1 VCRDQTDGAGMRGS
15 RDASS
20 RAACDLGL
28 IGLGVM
34 GRNLA
39 LNFADHGFKVAVFNR
54 TADKTR
60 EFAAGEGDVPGVS
73 PAFSLPELLEHL
85 HPPRTLL
92 VMVAA
97 GAPVDDVITEL
108 IPLLSPGDLIIDGGN
123 SQFVDTDRRAMALT
137 EAGFFFLGLGVSGG
151 ELGARYGPSLMPGG
165 SRQGYERVEPL
176 FLAAAARVNG
186 EPCVSYL
193 GPGSAGHFVKMVHNG
208 IEYALEQ
215 LIAEGY
221 DLLRRGLGLDFDEMA
236 EVFAGFNQG
245 LVKSYLVEI
254 TSHILRRREQDSEQP
269 LVTLI
274 QDVAQQL
281 GTGIWTVRAAL
292 DLGVPTPT
300 IDVAVSLRHLSAL
313 KEERETA
320 AGVLPGPGPFF
331 PGPGDRQGFVGKLE
345 NALFA
350 SLVTAFAQ
358 GLALL
363 RRASEVYQYHL
374 DLAAV
379 ARLWRGGCIIR
390 AGLLE
395 DIRGAYR
402 ARPDLPN
409 LLVDPVLGGKVV
421 ARQGDWREVVKAAA
435 DWGLPAPALMASLAY
450 LDAYRSR
457 RLPANLIQAMRDC
470 FGAHTYE
477 RVDRPGTF
485 HTDWLTG

>member
-1 VCRDQTDGAGMRGS
+1 MKGGQDTE
-15 RDASS
+15 S
-20 RAACDLGL
+20 RAACNLGL

-39 LNFADHGFKVAVFNR
+39 LNFADHGFKVAVYNR
-54 TADKTR
+54 TTDKTR
-60 EFAAGEGDVPGVS
+60 EFAAGEGGVPGIY
-73 PAFSLPELLEHL
+73 PAFSLPELLDQL
-85 HPPRTLL
+85 LPPRTLL
-92 VMVAA
+92 IMVSA
-97 GAPVDDVITEL
+97 GAPVDAVIAEAT
-108 IPLLSPGDLIIDGGN
+108 PLLSPGDLIIDAGN
-123 SQFVDTDRRAMALT
+123 SNFADTDRRAAAL
-137 EAGFFFLGLGVSGG
+137 AGTGLLFLGLGVSGG
-151 ELGARYGPSLMPGG
+151 ELGARYGPSFMPGG
-165 SRQGYERVEPL
+165 SREGYERAEPL
-176 FLAAAARVNG
+176 LLTAAARVNG
-186 EPCVSYL
+186 DPCVSYL
-193 GPGSAGHFVKMVHNG
+193 GPGAAGHFVKMVHNG

-215 LIAEGY
+215 LIVEGY
-221 DLLRRGLGLDFDEMA
+221 DLLRRGLGLNFGEMA
-236 EVFAGFNQG
+236 DVFARFNQG

-254 TSHILRRREQDSEQP
+254 TAHILKRRDQDTGQP
-269 LVTLI
+269 LVALI

-281 GTGIWTVRAAL
+281 GTGIWTSQAAL
-292 DLGVPTPT
+292 DLGVPIPT
-300 IDVAVSLRHLSAL
+300 IDVAVGLRFLSAL
-313 KEERETA
+313 KEEREEA

-331 PGPGDRQGFVGKLE
+331 PGPGDRHGFIEKLG

-350 SLVTAFAQ
+350 SLVAAFAQ

-363 RRASEVYQYHL
+363 RRASEAYGYHL

-390 AGLLE
+390 AALLE
-395 DIRGAYR
+395 DILAAYQ

-457 RLPANLIQAMRDC
+457 RLPANLIMAMRDC

-485 HTDWLTG
+485 HTDWLTD

>member
-1 VCRDQTDGAGMRGS
+1 MKGGPDIA
-15 RDASS
+15 S

-39 LNFADHGFKVAVFNR
+39 LNFADHGFKVAVYNR
-54 TADKTR
+54 TTDKTR
-60 EFAAGEGDVPGVS
+60 EFAAGVGAVPGMY
-73 PAFSLPELLEHL
+73 PAYTLQELRDLL
-85 HPPRTLL
+85 RPPRTFLI
-92 VMVAA
+92 MVSA
-97 GAPVDDVITEL
+97 GAAVDAVIGEL

-123 SQFVDTDRRAMALT
+123 SHVADTNRRAAALT
-137 EAGFFFLGLGVSGG
+137 EAGFLFLGLGVSGG

-165 SRQGYERVEPL
+165 SREGYERVEPL
-176 FLAAAARVNG
+176 FLEAAARVNG
-186 EPCVSYL
+186 ESCVSYL
-193 GPGSAGHFVKMVHNG
+193 GPGAAGHFVKMVHNG
-208 IEYALEQ
+208 IEYAMEQ

-221 DLLRRGLGLDFDEMA
+221 DLLHRGLGLNFKEMA
-236 EVFAGFNQG
+236 EVFAGFTRG

-254 TSHILRRREQDSEQP
+254 TSHILKRRDEDTGQP

-274 QDVAQQL
+274 QDVAQQK

-292 DLGVPTPT
+292 DLGVPIPT
-300 IDVAVSLRHLSAL
+300 IDVAVGMRHLSAL
-313 KEERETA
+313 KEEREAA

-331 PGPGDRQGFVGKLE
+331 PGPGDRTGFIGKLG

-350 SLVTAFAQ
+350 SLVVAFAQ

-390 AGLLE
+390 AALLD

-402 ARPDLPN
+402 ARPELPN
-409 LLVDPVLGGKVV
+409 LLVDPVLGGKVA

-435 DWGLPAPALMASLAY
+435 DWGLPAPALVASLAY

-477 RVDRPGTF
+477 RVDRAGTF

>member
-1 VCRDQTDGAGMRGS
+1 MKGGQ
-15 RDASS
+15 DAASHTT
-20 RAACDLGL
+20 CDLGL

-39 LNFADHGFKVAVFNR
+39 LNFADHGYKVAVYNR
-54 TADKTR
+54 TTEKTR
-60 EFAAGEGDVPGVS
+60 EFAAGEGEAAGIF
-73 PAFSLPELLEHL
+73 PAMSLPELRDQLT
-85 HPPRTLL
+85 PPRALL
-92 VMVAA
+92 VMVSA
-97 GAPVDDVITEL
+97 GEPVDDVIAEL
-108 IPLLSPGDLIIDGGN
+108 VPLLSPGDLIIDGGN
-123 SQFVDTDRRAMALT
+123 SYFADTDRRNAALA
-137 EAGFFFLGLGVSGG
+137 EAGFLSLGLGISGG

-165 SRQGYERVEPL
+165 DQQGYERIEPL
-176 FLAAAARVNG
+176 LLAAAARVDG

-215 LIAEGY
+215 LIAEVY
-221 DLLRRGLGLDFDEMA
+221 DLLRRGLGLNFDEMA

-254 TSHILRRREQDSEQP
+254 TSHILKRRDKDSGQP
-269 LVTLI
+269 LVGLI
-274 QDVAQQL
+274 QDVARQK
-281 GTGIWTVRAAL
+281 GTGLWTVRAAL
-292 DLGVPTPT
+292 DLGVPIPT
-300 IDVAVSLRHLSAL
+300 IDVAVGLRHLSAL
-313 KEERETA
+313 KEEREAA

-331 PGPGDRQGFVGKLE
+331 PGPGDRHGFIGKLG

-350 SLVTAFAQ
+350 SMVTAFAQ
-358 GLALL
+358 GLTLL
-363 RRASEVYQYHL
+363 RRASEVHQYGL

-390 AGLLE
+390 AALLE
-395 DIRGAYR
+395 DFMTAYR

-409 LLVDPVLGGKVV
+409 LLLDPVVGGKVT
-421 ARQGDWREVVKAAA
+421 ARQGDWREVAKAAA
-435 DWGLPAPALMASLAY
+435 DWGLPVPALMASLAY

-477 RVDRPGTF
+477 RVDSPGTF
-485 HTDWLTG
+485 HTDWLTD

>member
-1 VCRDQTDGAGMRGS
+1 MRDGQGNE
-15 RDASS
+15 S
-20 RAACDLGL
+20 RALCDVGL

-39 LNFADHGFKVAVFNR
+39 LNFADHGFKVAVYNR
-54 TADKTR
+54 TTDKTR
-60 EFAAGEGDVPGVS
+60 EFAAGEGGIPGIY
-73 PAFSLPELLEHL
+73 PAFSLPELRDLL
-85 HPPRTLL
+85 RPPRTLL
-92 VMVAA
+92 IMVSA
-97 GAPVDDVITEL
+97 GAPVDAVIAEL
-108 IPLLSPGDLIIDGGN
+108 ISLLSPGDLIIDGGN
-123 SQFVDTDRRAMALT
+123 SHFADTDRRAAALA
-137 EAGFFFLGLGVSGG
+137 EAGFLFLGLGVSGG

-165 SRQGYERVEPL
+165 SREGYERAEPL

-193 GPGSAGHFVKMVHNG
+193 GPGAAGHFVKMVHNG
-208 IEYALEQ
+208 IEYAIEQ
-215 LIAEGY
+215 LIAEVY
-221 DLLRRGLGLDFDEMA
+221 DLLHRGLGLNFDEMA
-236 EVFAGFNQG
+236 DIFVGYNQG

-254 TSHILRRREQDSEQP
+254 TSHILKRRDEDTRQP
-269 LVTLI
+269 LVPLI
-274 QDVAQQL
+274 KDVARQK
-281 GTGIWTVRAAL
+281 GTGIWTSRAAL
-292 DLGVPTPT
+292 DLGVPIPT
-300 IDVAVSLRHLSAL
+300 IDVAVGMRHLSAL
-313 KEERETA
+313 KEEREAA

-331 PGPGDRQGFVGKLE
+331 PGPGDRQVFIGKLG

-350 SLVTAFAQ
+350 CLVTAFAQ

-390 AGLLE
+390 AALLE

-402 ARPDLPN
+402 ARPETPN
-409 LLVDPVLGGKVV
+409 LLVDPVLGGKVT

-477 RVDRPGTF
+477 RVDRAGTF
-485 HTDWLTG
+485 HTDWLTS